1 MNNNK
6 HRFFLTQILTDIY
19 SDRELAHCLGFK
31 GGTALMF
38 FHNLP
43 RFSVDLDFDLL
54 ETEKAEQVFAKIKNI
69 LLKYGKIHDEAQKF
83 FGDLLALDYE
93 HGERNLKIDISHRKY
108 NDDSSTMLT
117 NQYEIKN
124 LLGISVKTMKIS
136 DMFAHKLVAL
146 LDRKEIADRD
156 IFDCWWFMNRQTPVK
171 TAMIEELTQKT
182 YSDYMQ
188 ECINAMKNLPK
199 RSLLYGLGELLE
211 QEMKTFVRN
220 KLRTEIVTLLR
231 FYKDFPITY

>member
-1 MNNNK
+1 MNTNK
-6 HRFFLTQILTDIY
+6 HRFYLTQILTDIY
-19 SDRELAHCLGFK
+19 SDRELARCLGFK

-38 FHNLP
+38 FHGLP

-54 ETEKAEQVFAKIKNI
+54 EKEKAEQVFAKVKNI
-69 LLKYGKIHDEAQKF
+69 LLKHGEIHDEAHKF

-108 NDDSSTMLT
+108 NDE
-117 NQYEIKN
+117 YEIKN

-146 LDRKEIADRD
+146 LGRKEIADRD
-156 IFDCWWFMNRQTPVK
+156 IFDCWWFMSRQTPVK
-171 TAMIEELTQKT
+171 KTVIEELTQKT

-188 ECINAMKNLPK
+188 ECIQAMENLPK

-211 QEMKTFVRN
+211 QDMKTFVRN
-220 KLRTEIVTLLR
+220 KLRTEILTLLR
-231 FYKDFPITY
+231 FYKDFPIV

>member
-6 HRFFLTQILTDIY
+6 HRFYLTQILTDIY

-38 FHNLP
+38 FHSLP
-43 RFSVDLDFDLL
+43 RFSVDLNFDLL
-54 ETEKAEQVFAKIKNI
+54 ETEKAGQVYAKVKNI

-93 HGERNLKIDISHRKY
+93 HDERNLKIDISHRKY
-108 NDDSSTMLT
+108 NDE
-117 NQYEIKN
+117 YEIRN

-146 LDRKEIADRD
+146 LGRKEIADRD
-156 IFDCWWFMNRQTPVK
+156 IFDCWWFMSRQTPVRM
-171 TAMIEELTQKT
+171 AIIEKLTQKN
-182 YSDYMQ
+182 YPDYMQ
-188 ECINAMKNLPK
+188 DCINAMENLPK

-211 QEMKTFVRN
+211 QDMKAFVRN
-220 KLRTEIVTLLR
+220 KLRTEILTLLR
-231 FYKDFPITY
+231 FYKDFPII

>member
-1 MNNNK
+1 MNSNK
-6 HRFFLTQILTDIY
+6 HRFYLTQILMDIY
-19 SDRELAHCLGFK
+19 SDRELARCLCFK

-54 ETEKAEQVFAKIKNI
+54 ETEKAEQVYAKVKNI
-69 LLKYGKIHDEAQKF
+69 LLKYGEIHDEAQKF
-83 FGDLLALDYE
+83 FGDLFSLDYE

-108 NDDSSTMLT
+108 N
-117 NQYEIKN
+117 NEYEIKN
-124 LLGISVKTMKIS
+124 LLGISIKTMKIS
-136 DMFAHKLVAL
+136 DMFAYKLVAL
-146 LDRKEIADRD
+146 LGRKEIADRD
-156 IFDCWWFMNRQTPVK
+156 IFDCWWFMNRKTPVK
-171 TAMIEELTQKT
+171 TEIIEDLAQKT

-188 ECINAMKNLPK
+188 ECINTMENLPK

-211 QEMKTFVRN
+211 QDMKTFVRN

-231 FYKDFPITY
+231 FYKDFPII

>member
-1 MNNNK
+1 M
-6 HRFFLTQILTDIY
+6 QILTDIY
-19 SDRELAHCLGFK
+19 SDKELARCLCFK

-38 FHNLP
+38 FYDLP

-54 ETEKAEQVFAKIKNI
+54 EIEKAEQVYVKVKNI

-108 NDDSSTMLT
+108 NDE
-117 NQYEIKN
+117 YEIKN

-136 DMFAHKLVAL
+136 DMFTHKLVAL
-146 LDRKEIADRD
+146 LGRKEIADRD
-156 IFDCWWFMNRQTPVK
+156 IFDCWWFMSRQTPVK
-171 TAMIEELTQKT
+171 TAMIEDLTQKN

-188 ECINAMKNLPK
+188 ECINTMENMPK

-211 QEMKTFVRN
+211 QNMKTFVRN
-220 KLRTEIVTLLR
+220 KLRTEILTLLR
-231 FYKDFPITY
+231 FYKDFPII